1 MPDEQKNL
9 DVEEII
15 EKAFDFFERFVNRSQ
30 RLDGILLEGLE
41 PQDDGWI
48 VSIGFNGKRQE
59 STEPASIGSMAALT
73 GFGNKTTKTVK
84 EIRHIYLDHK
94 GAFKRMD

>member
-9 DVEEII
+9 TVEEII
-15 EKAFDFFERFVNRSQ
+15 ERAFDFFERFVNRSQ
-30 RLDGILLEGLE
+30 QLDGILLEGLE

-84 EIRHIYLDHK
+84 EIRHIHLDHK